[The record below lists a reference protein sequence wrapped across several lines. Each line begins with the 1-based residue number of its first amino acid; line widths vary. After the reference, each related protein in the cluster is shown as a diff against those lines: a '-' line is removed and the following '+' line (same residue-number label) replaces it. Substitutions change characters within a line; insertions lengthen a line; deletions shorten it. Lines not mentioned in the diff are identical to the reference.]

1 MTTRRVE
8 MERSAPGS
16 RPSENPPRE
25 LRVRAREI
33 AEDVEMSLGAAQL
46 KWSAVRSSEFFN
58 QHYLDYVG
66 LAARQPRDWR
76 WTTAIPTHRSLAP
89 SRPAGGARR
98 ATSHREGGFRNDPE
112 RPRTRGLCAAE
123 KNLFPV

>member
-1 MTTRRVE
+1 

-16 RPSENPPRE
+16 RPSENPPRK

-33 AEDVEMSLGAAQL
+33 AEDVEMSLGAAQV
-46 KWSAVRSSEFFN
+46 KWSAVRSAEFFN

-76 WTTAIPTHRSLAP
+76 WTTAIPTHRSLA
-89 SRPAGGARR
+89 RR
-98 ATSHREGGFRNDPE
+98 ADQREARGEPE
-112 RPRTRGLCAAE
+112 AEPGLAFAFA
-123 KNLFPV
+123 LFSFS